1 MKQIKER
8 LFMDRKIYHGS
19 DMIVRAPRF
28 GAGNAYNDFGL
39 GFYCTGNVQ
48 CASEWAVGRDRS
60 GFVSAYSIK
69 MDGLRIINLCSSQ
82 YTPLHWLSLLLSFR
96 DFDTPSAEA
105 HRAIEYINKNYP
117 VDYQGSDCII
127 GYRADDAC
135 FACAR
140 GFLLGEISYQ
150 GLDRFLR
157 GSDANRQFVLKSNR
171 AFDRISFT
179 SYETAMAGDHYP
191 AFVSREIRA
200 LRSMDKARND
210 KELYVDQMVREEVTA
225 YDPRLR

>member
-1 MKQIKER
+1 MN
-8 LFMDRKIYHGS
+8 RKIYHGS
-19 DMIVRAPRF
+19 DRIVKSPRF

-39 GFYCTGNVQ
+39 GFYCTESPD
-48 CASEWAVGRDRS
+48 CASEWAVGRSRS
-60 GFVSAYSIK
+60 GFVSAYSIR

-82 YTPLHWLSLLLSFR
+82 YTPLHWLNLLINFR
-96 DFDTPSAEA
+96 EFDTPSSPA
-105 HRAIEYINKNYP
+105 HRAIEYITKNYP
-117 VDYQGSDCII
+117 VNYQGSDCII

-150 GLDRFLR
+150 ALDRFLR
-157 GSDANRQFVLKSNR
+157 RSDANRQFVLKSNR

-179 SYETAMAGDHYP
+179 GYETSAAGDHYP
-191 AFVSREIRA
+191 AFVSREVRGLRA
-200 LRSMDKARND
+200 MDNHKKDRND